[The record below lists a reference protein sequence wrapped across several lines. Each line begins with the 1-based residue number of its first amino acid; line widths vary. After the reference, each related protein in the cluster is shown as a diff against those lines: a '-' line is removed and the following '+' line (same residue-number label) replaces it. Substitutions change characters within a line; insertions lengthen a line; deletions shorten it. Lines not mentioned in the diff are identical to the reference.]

1 MVSILIVSHSA
12 LLSAGVQEFVS
23 QVAGPE
29 VRIAA
34 VGGAPDGGLGTS
46 VEQIRAALSSIAT
59 AEGVLVLV
67 DLKGAVIAVDA
78 ALEELDD
85 LRVVVSNAPLVE
97 GAYLAAIEASV
108 GATLDETATA
118 ALRACDILKVHCPS

>member
-12 LLSAGVQEFVS
+12 RLSAGVQEFVT
-23 QVAGPE
+23 QVAGPN

-46 VEQIRAALSSIAT
+46 VEQIRAALASVVT
-59 AEGVLVLV
+59 AEGVLILV

-78 ALEELDD
+78 ALEELHDM
-85 LRVVVSNAPLVE
+85 RVMVSNAPLVE

-108 GATLDETATA
+108 GATLDETAAA
-118 ALRACDILKVHCPS
+118 ALRAGDILKVHRST